1 MYICI
6 RLQAVIDNAKEDTE
20 MFTSTITYT
29 KPLQFLSKY
38 NGVELATDAV
48 VDLTKKADK
57 HVHDFKEVVAPLLR
71 MNASQFMA
79 PPQTPCK
86 RQKKQ

>member
-1 MYICI
+1 MYVYICI
-6 RLQAVIDNAKEDTE
+6 RLQAIIDNAKEDTD

-48 VDLTKKADK
+48 LDFTKKADK
-57 HVHDFKEVVAPLLR
+57 HGL
-71 MNASQFMA
+71 
-79 PPQTPCK
+79 
-86 RQKKQ
+86 